1 MTSCTIWLKKIWF
14 CIILLYCIYRH
25 AFLRAQKLLVFE
37 RMTFFI
43 IVCFFQFTN
52 KAGRPNSLHKIC
64 ENTGQWKRVSEN
76 PYSRIFYT
84 VRGEKNY
91 ADQKKW
97 TAQKISIPVCRT
109 IETAKKFC
117 LLSELK
123 EPIEQIREQIDMNK
137 ALS

>member
-1 MTSCTIWLKKIWF
+1 MVEEKMILYC
-14 CIILLYCIYRH
+14 ILLYCIYRH
-25 AFLRAQKLLVFE
+25 AFLRAKN
-37 RMTFFI
+37 
-43 IVCFFQFTN
+43 CFFLSEWLFL
-52 KAGRPNSLHKIC
+52 SLFVFSNLKIKQVEQNTLYKIC

-76 PYSRIFYT
+76 PCSRIFYT

-91 ADQKKW
+91 VDEKKW

>member
-1 MTSCTIWLKKIWF
+1 MREYGSVK
-14 CIILLYCIYRH
+14 
-25 AFLRAQKLLVFE
+25 
-37 RMTFFI
+37 
-43 IVCFFQFTN
+43 
-52 KAGRPNSLHKIC
+52 
-64 ENTGQWKRVSEN
+64 TGQWKPV
-76 PYSRIFYT
+76 FYT

-91 ADQKKW
+91 ADEKKW